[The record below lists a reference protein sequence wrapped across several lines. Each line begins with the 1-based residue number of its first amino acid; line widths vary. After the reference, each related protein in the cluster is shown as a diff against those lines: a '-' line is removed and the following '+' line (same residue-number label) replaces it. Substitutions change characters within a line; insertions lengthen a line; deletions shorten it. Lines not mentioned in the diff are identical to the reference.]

1 MDPSLI
7 DLLTDVPAA
16 TARYDIR
23 DDQGRSMD
31 TLKVIERPSGGY
43 LAVYHGGIGNRQ
55 FAAHVATS
63 DDLLTWTHR
72 AELDR
77 PASQPTIVALS
88 DGGFLVAL
96 EAGGGGPPP
105 WLRFLYYADAE
116 RLLSGGADRVFD
128 APHTLVPRGRHAEGT
143 PNVYAAR
150 LDPDIDHSTIDI
162 GFHYF
167 RRGRVDRQGRG
178 TLIDFGRW
186 RTRRE
191 RHLDDA
197 LERWGTRGNI
207 GGRDRFIWRGRPYL
221 LIEGQ
226 LERGVWESWRTFL
239 YDESTGTA
247 TPLEFR
253 TPGGTVAFANPSA
266 TVLTLPSGEPG
277 LVVTAYLFHAGA
289 APGEGGP
296 LLYYRAATGAET
308 GRRR

>member
-1 MDPSLI
+1 MISLV

-23 DDQGRSMD
+23 DDRGLPMD
-31 TLKVIERPSGGY
+31 TLKVIEHPSGGY
-43 LAVYHGGIGNRQ
+43 LAVYHCGIGNQQ
-55 FAAHVATS
+55 FAVHVATS

-77 PASQPTIVALS
+77 PASQPTIAALD

-105 WLRFLYYADAE
+105 WLRFLHYADADH
-116 RLLSGGADRVFD
+116 LLTGRADRSFD

-143 PNVYAAR
+143 PNIYAVR
-150 LDPDIDHSTIDI
+150 LAPDLDHSEIDV

-178 TLIDFGRW
+178 TLSGFTHW

-191 RHLDDA
+191 STLDAA
-197 LERWGTRGNI
+197 LERLGTAGNI
-207 GGRDRFIWRGRPYL
+207 GGRDRFSWDGRPYL

-239 YDESTGTA
+239 YDESAGTA
-247 TPLEFR
+247 TPLGIR
-253 TPGGTVAFANPSA
+253 SHGGSVAFANPSA

-277 LVVTAYLFHAGA
+277 LVVTSYLFHSGA

-296 LLYYRAATGAET
+296 LLYYRAATA
-308 GRRR
+308 